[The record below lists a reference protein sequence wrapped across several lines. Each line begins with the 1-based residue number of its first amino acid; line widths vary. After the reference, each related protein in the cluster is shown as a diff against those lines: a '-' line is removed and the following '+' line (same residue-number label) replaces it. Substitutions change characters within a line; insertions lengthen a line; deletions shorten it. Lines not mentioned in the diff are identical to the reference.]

1 LRKNWWEAKIEVPNG
16 RRMNNDEYV
25 RSIIRKYALLSAP
38 TPEGAAA
45 AQAVYPI
52 IQQWAGEH
60 LLKVSYSGSTAKGTA
75 ISGITDVD
83 LFISLSNETPE
94 NLGEIYRKLATK
106 FENAGYTVRRQNVS
120 IGITHNG
127 VSMDLV
133 PARKHPG
140 NTSDHSLYRSKAK
153 TWTQTNVDTHIRVVS
168 QSGRLDEIRAIKI
181 WRALHGL
188 EFTSFYLEMTVIN
201 ALYGKKSGQVATNF
215 AAVLEY
221 LRDSFERAAVTDQAN
236 ANNTISD
243 DLSVAEKRAVASA
256 AGACLQH
263 NWNQVLW

>member
-1 LRKNWWEAKIEVPNG
+1 
-16 RRMNNDEYV
+16 MNNDEYV
-25 RSIIRKYALLSAP
+25 RSIINKYALLTSP
-38 TPEGAAA
+38 TPAGAAA
-45 AQAVYPI
+45 AQAVFPL
-52 IQQWAGEH
+52 IQQWAGKY

-75 ISGITDVD
+75 ISGITDLD
-83 LFISLSNETPE
+83 LFISLGNDTPE
-94 NLGEIYRKLATK
+94 NLSEIYRKLAEH
-106 FENAGYTVRRQNVS
+106 FEKGGYKVRRQNVS
-120 IGITHNG
+120 IGITQDG

-133 PARKHPG
+133 PARKHLG

-168 QSGRLDEIRAIKI
+168 QSGRLDEIRAVKI

-201 ALYGKKSGQVATNF
+201 ALYGKKSGQVASNF

-221 LRDSFERAAVTDQAN
+221 LRDSFERAAVTDPAN
-236 ANNTISD
+236 ANNKISD
-243 DLSVAEKRAVASA
+243 DLSVAEKRAVAST
-256 AGACLQH
+256 AGTSLQR